1 MYDEGMT
8 SIWVVS
14 EYDYLLHKGCTR
26 AMMVRSVIVD
36 AGPINVYPPT
46 LRRASMYVADSSS
59 AGDYD

>member
-14 EYDYLLHKGCTR
+14 EYDYLLQKGCAR

-36 AGPINVYPPT
+36 AGPMNVYPPT
-46 LRRASMYVADSSS
+46 LVRASMCVADSNS
-59 AGDYD
+59 AGEYE